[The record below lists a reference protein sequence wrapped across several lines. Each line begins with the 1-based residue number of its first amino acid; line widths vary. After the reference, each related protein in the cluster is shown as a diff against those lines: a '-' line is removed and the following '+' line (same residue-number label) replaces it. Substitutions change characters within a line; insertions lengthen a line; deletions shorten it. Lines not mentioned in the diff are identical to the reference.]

1 MEKNI
6 TAALVREY
14 VLHNPIIMDY
24 LSRNIIN
31 IASLARELLP
41 TIQKENPKATVESV
55 SVALQ
60 RLSLDVRPQVTEQL
74 KKVLSNVQIT
84 MRTDVSLFCLAKG
97 GGADIRSFGIDDI
110 FYINQGANE
119 VTVIVDKKNKHLI
132 KGTPLLHKDNLA
144 LVSIKDSLIHTQ
156 TNYRITPGFVHM
168 FLSNISKEGINVED
182 IISTY
187 SQVTF
192 VIEEKYVAQVLK
204 ICNKVKN
211 LKVV

>member
-6 TAALVREY
+6 TAALVREH
-14 VLHNPIIMDY
+14 VLRNPILVDY

-41 TIQKENPKATVESV
+41 LIQKENQKATVESI

-60 RLSLDVRPQVTEQL
+60 RLSLDEKPQITDQL
-74 KKVLSNVQIT
+74 KKVLNNVQIT
-84 MRTDVSLFCLAKG
+84 MRTDISLFCLAKG
-97 GGADIRSFGIDDI
+97 GGADIRKFGIDDI

-132 KGTPLLHKDNLA
+132 KGTPLLQKDNLA
-144 LVSIKDSLIHTQ
+144 LISVKDSLINSE
-156 TNYRITPGFVHM
+156 TNYRITPGFMHM

-182 IISTY
+182 VISTY

-192 VIEEKYVAQVLK
+192 VIEEKYVSRVFK
-204 ICNKVKN
+204 ICSDVKN

>member
-6 TAALVREY
+6 TAALVRKH
-14 VLHNPIIMDY
+14 VLSNPILIDY
-24 LSRNIIN
+24 LSRNIMN
-31 IASLARELLP
+31 VASLARELLP
-41 TIQKENPKATVESV
+41 FIQKENKKATVESI

-60 RLSLDVRPQVTEQL
+60 RLQFDKKQKITAQL
-74 KKVLSNVQIT
+74 KKVLNNVQIT

-97 GGADIRSFGIDDI
+97 GGVDIRKFGSDDI
-110 FYINQGANE
+110 FYINQGSDE

-132 KGTPLLHKDNLA
+132 TGTPLLHKENLA
-144 LVSIKDSLIHTQ
+144 LISLKDSLINTDE
-156 TNYRITPGFVHM
+156 NYRITPGFIHM

-192 VIEEKYVAQVLK
+192 VVEEKFLSSVFKICKEVKDLK
-204 ICNKVKN
+204 I
-211 LKVV
+211 L

>member
-6 TAALVREY
+6 TAVLVREH
-14 VLHNPIIMDY
+14 VLNNPLLVDY
-24 LSRNIIN
+24 LSRDLIN

-41 TIQKENPKATVESV
+41 LIQRENPKATVESI

-60 RLSLDVRPQVTEQL
+60 RLSLHEKPQITNQL
-74 KKVLSNVQIT
+74 KKVLNNVQIT
-84 MRTDVSLFCLAKG
+84 MRTDISLFCLAKG
-97 GGADIRSFGIDDI
+97 GGADIRQFGIDDI

-132 KGTPLLHKDNLA
+132 KGAPLLHKDNLA
-144 LVSIKDSLIHTQ
+144 LISIKDTLINTEA
-156 TNYRITPGFVHM
+156 NYRITPGFMHM

-182 IISTY
+182 VISTY

-192 VIEEKYVAQVLK
+192 VIEEKYIAPVFK
-204 ICNKVKN
+204 ICNEVKN
-211 LKVV
+211 LKLI

>member
-6 TAALVREY
+6 TAALVREH
-14 VLHNPIIMDY
+14 VLSNPILVDY
-24 LSRNIIN
+24 LSRDIIN

-41 TIQKENPKATVESV
+41 LIQKENQKATVESI

-60 RLSLDVRPQVTEQL
+60 RLSLDAKPQMTDQL
-74 KKVLSNVQIT
+74 KKVLSQVQIT
-84 MRTDVSLFCLAKG
+84 MRTDASLFCLPKG
-97 GGADIRSFGIDDI
+97 GGADLEKFASDDI
-110 FYINQGANE
+110 FYINQGATE
-119 VTVIVDKKNKHLI
+119 VTIIVDRKNKHLI
-132 KGTPLLHKDNLA
+132 KGKPLLHKDNLA
-144 LVSIKDSLIHTQ
+144 LISVKDSLINTD

-168 FLSNISKEGINVED
+168 FLANISKEGINVED

-192 VIEEKYVAQVLK
+192 VIEEKYVSQVFK
-204 ICNKVKN
+204 ICTKVKN